1 MTVLA
6 PRMSARPTL
15 ALALGSLII
24 ALSVAPMAH
33 AEPHVVRKGQTLS
46 SIAGRYGCKLSEL
59 KAHNGLRGDGIRAG
73 QKLEI
78 PDTCKDAPAAE
89 LEAENSGK
97 KPQAAKKPKRLNHEV
112 IEGETLEMIALRY
125 GMALEDL
132 RKNNERALK
141 NGLKPGQR
149 LKVLASSEERAQR
162 KITYTIESGDTLG
175 SIARRF
181 GMSTKDLMRMNPGK
195 KPERLRIGDRLTIF
209 KEGKVTR
216 SQAVG
221 KPQHGRLVN
230 GEQMKDVPGAH
241 FRRPLYTW
249 GTNETVRALK
259 AAIAEVRRKHK
270 HAHDLVIGDL
280 SREHGGFLAP
290 HKSHQSGLDADI
302 GFYFKNQPKEGPR
315 VNLSAMTSA
324 LDHELTWTLVTALAG
339 PNEEASNVEYMFI
352 GYGVQEK
359 LYKWAQKQGVPQKKL
374 DWLFQYPRGSRSM
387 NGLIRHEPGHDNH
400 IHIRFKCPRGDA
412 CL

>member
-6 PRMSARPTL
+6 PRMPARSPIAIASLLL
-15 ALALGSLII
+15 AVL
-24 ALSVAPMAH
+24 VAQPAS

-46 SIAGRYGCKLSEL
+46 SIAGRYGCKLGEL
-59 KAHNGLRGDGIRAG
+59 KAENGLRGDGIRAG
-73 QKLEI
+73 QKLVI
-78 PDTCKDAPAAE
+78 PATCRHAPTAAPEAESDAKKAPAA
-89 LEAENSGK
+89 
-97 KPQAAKKPKRLNHEV
+97 KPKRLNHEV
-112 IEGETLEMIALRY
+112 IEGESLEMIALRY
-125 GMALEDL
+125 GMPLEEL

-141 NGLKPGQR
+141 KGLKPGLK
-149 LKVLASSEERAQR
+149 LKVLASSEDRAQR
-162 KITYTIESGDTLG
+162 KISYTIESGDTLG

-181 GMSTKDLMRMNPGK
+181 GMTTKELMRMNPGK

-221 KPQHGRLVN
+221 RPQHGRLVN

-280 SREHGGFLAP
+280 SRENGGFLAP

-315 VNLSAMTSA
+315 VNLSAMSSA
-324 LDHELTWTLVTALAG
+324 LDHELTWTLITALAG